1 MRRGSATTCR
11 LRPQEHVPAMFQ
23 TAQVVP
29 EVARRF
35 VGVFENPA
43 TYTAWITDEASAA
56 RYLEEARSRSE
67 DDPGSVV

>member
-1 MRRGSATTCR
+1 
-11 LRPQEHVPAMFQ
+11 MFQ

-56 RYLEEARSRSE
+56 RYLEEARSRTLR
-67 DDPGSVV
+67 